1 MEMQFDK
8 TVCRCLKHAVR
19 EVQNQEQTQE
29 VKLPDS
35 YPDIGSVISA
45 WGQVILRG
53 KEWRSDGMSASGG
66 VMTWILYAPEDGTQ
80 PQCIETWLPFQMK
93 WDFPETEREGSII
106 LQPLL
111 RSVDARTISARKM
124 MVRANVAIM
133 GEAMEPWE
141 VTSYQPPQETD
152 HVELLRQ
159 TYPVRL
165 HIQSGEKAFLLDEE
179 LTLPA
184 SCPAADKIL
193 RYDVMPIL
201 QEQKVMA
208 GRVVFR
214 GLANV
219 HVLYQCESGDM
230 ESWDFEVPFSQY
242 ADLDG
247 ETDSDAR
254 AHIVMA
260 VTSME
265 LDLTEEGPIRL
276 KCGLVGQY
284 VLSELKMLEI
294 AEDAYSPDRNVS
306 PWMQMLTVPAILE
319 KRQESVLAEQSVPAE
334 QGRVLDV
341 SYLPDFPRS
350 SRMGDQIQAE
360 LPGVFQILYR
370 DGAGMIQSAV
380 LRSSSTWEMPV
391 DTQADV
397 QMSIIQS
404 GRPQGNING
413 GSMTARSG
421 MELHVLTSSEQ
432 SIPMLMGMDVGEPV
446 TPDPMRPSLILRR
459 ADGQGLWNLAK
470 ACGSTMEAIRRANG
484 ITGDP
489 AEGQMLLI
497 PVP

>member
-19 EVQNQEQTQE
+19 DVQNQEQTQE

-184 SCPAADKIL
+184 SCPAMDKIL
-193 RYDVMPIL
+193 RYDVMPVV

-230 ESWDFEVPFSQY
+230 ESWDFF
-242 ADLDG
+242 DLLLEEANIVGTPGSGFGPSG
-247 ETDSDAR
+247 EGYLR
-254 AHIVMA
+254 
-260 VTSME
+260 
-265 LDLTEEGPIRL
+265 LTAFNTLENTKEAMSRIS
-276 KCGLVGQY
+276 K
-284 VLSELKMLEI
+284 LS
-294 AEDAYSPDRNVS
+294 
-306 PWMQMLTVPAILE
+306 
-319 KRQESVLAEQSVPAE
+319 
-334 QGRVLDV
+334 
-341 SYLPDFPRS
+341 F
-350 SRMGDQIQAE
+350 
-360 LPGVFQILYR
+360 
-370 DGAGMIQSAV
+370 
-380 LRSSSTWEMPV
+380 
-391 DTQADV
+391 
-397 QMSIIQS
+397 
-404 GRPQGNING
+404 
-413 GSMTARSG
+413 
-421 MELHVLTSSEQ
+421 
-432 SIPMLMGMDVGEPV
+432 
-446 TPDPMRPSLILRR
+446 
-459 ADGQGLWNLAK
+459 
-470 ACGSTMEAIRRANG
+470 
-484 ITGDP
+484 
-489 AEGQMLLI
+489 
-497 PVP
+497 